1 MGRDAT
7 AGTFVRTISQRG
19 HADAVLP
26 LRASAAPGST
36 RRQILHCSCST
47 TCALYSSC
55 LPPLPPISLV
65 PCDPSLYVSCMS
77 LEPEIPRSDR
87 SPDWLDMVG
96 ALDLS
101 WISYRWGHDGTPRT
115 PRSGSAGLTAQNTVD
130 HSSTITLA
138 RSLSGKVRIAFSSL
152 LKKMCSMLIN
162 HENKKITQDP

>member
-1 MGRDAT
+1 M
-7 AGTFVRTISQRG
+7 RTISQRG

-65 PCDPSLYVSCMS
+65 PYDPSLYVSCMS

-101 WISYRWGHDGTPRT
+101 WISYWWGHDGTPRT

-130 HSSTITLA
+130 HSSTVFFWQSAIRVQFTVEKNVLNAHRSREQKDHA
-138 RSLSGKVRIAFSSL
+138 RSVILSV
-152 LKKMCSMLIN
+152 
-162 HENKKITQDP
+162 E